1 MSKTHNTYNRIGFPN
16 SAILSHIAPEFMYS
30 LREYLGSIYRVPAPI
45 GLLGSASW
53 ITDAS
58 GTPVQHLQY
67 LPYGEPYI
75 NQRTTGYNERFT
87 FTGKERD
94 EETGYSYFSARYLD
108 HEILT
113 SFLSVDRYAD
123 KYPSISPYA
132 YCAWNPIRLTD
143 PSGDTICINGQH
155 YTPNMSGDGLD
166 DFSQKAVS
174 ALNTIYGTDEG
185 RSLIDEL
192 VSSKN
197 TFTINEA
204 SKSDFTPKDKKRA
217 YLAQLKTDPR
227 YQASYQDAINKG
239 HDLSG
244 GSGGDIMWNP
254 AGKTLPTTN
263 GGQVCATTDLAH
275 EMFHALDAN
284 QGRMDERVERGISR
298 NDWQAVYH
306 ENVLRGQMKLPLR
319 THHITQQTSNGKFVG
334 GGGAKMT
341 IKGSPIKPWWY

>member
-1 MSKTHNTYNRIGFPN
+1 MAEETISRHPSG
-16 SAILSHIAPEFMYS
+16 
-30 LREYLGSIYRVPAPI
+30 
-45 GLLGSASW
+45 ASW
-53 ITDAS
+53 ITDAD

-75 NQRTTGYNERFT
+75 NQRVSGYNERFT

-113 SFLSVDRYAD
+113 SFLSVDRYAS
-123 KYPSISPYA
+123 KYPSLSPYA

-143 PSGDTICINGQH
+143 PSGDTIVINGQR
-155 YTPNMSGDGLD
+155 YTPGMSSEGLD
-166 DFSQKAVS
+166 DFSQKTIT
-174 ALNTIYGTDEG
+174 ALNTMYGTEEG

-192 VSSKN
+192 GNSKN

-204 SKSDFTPKDKKRA
+204 SCSNFTPRDKKRA
-217 YLAQLKTDPR
+217 YLAQLKTDPM
-227 YQASYQDAINKG
+227 YQPSYQDAINKG

-254 AGKTLPTTN
+254 AGSILPTTD
-263 GGQVCATTDLAH
+263 GGQVCPTTDLAH

-284 QGRMDERVERGISR
+284 RGRMDERIENGISR

-306 ENVLRGQMKLPLR
+306 ENTLRGQMNLPLR
-319 THHITQQTSNGKFVG
+319 THYGKVIRSNGEFVG
-334 GGGAKMT
+334 GRGEMMISEGK
-341 IKGSPIKPWWY
+341 PIKPSWY